1 MANCLNRRHGASTW
15 CTKIYTVLAE
25 AGVVVQQI
33 LRCPLFSRD
42 ARRIRAKQER
52 KEGKGGGGLPLLA
65 DLHLVFPLSIK
76 FRSSALTLDIVR
88 GEDSDN
94 YWKLEAVILFT
105 GSQNYDRRKV
115 NAGVRK
121 QREHRGGKSR
131 ARRNEGKLGLR
142 EDKNTF
148 RLLRRRR
155 RKGAVRFA
163 TLLRGLVEFPTY

>member
-1 MANCLNRRHGASTW
+1 MLAPGARKYIPCWRKQAWLCSRFCDVPFFRVTPGEFGRNRKG
-15 CTKIYTVLAE
+15 
-25 AGVVVQQI
+25 
-33 LRCPLFSRD
+33 
-42 ARRIRAKQER
+42 R
-52 KEGKGGGGLPLLA
+52 KEREEGGFPLLA